1 MPKPLPTDKAAFK
14 LVCRRLAENKEN
26 FNQSQ
31 LCIMTQALDRWA
43 EILGFYHV
51 PLTPPMT
58 PYDRNPAG
66 KNGREPEPEPENP
79 YIPKLSTAEAFG
91 LIGGDNA
98 ATNQGSK

>member
-14 LVCRRLAENKEN
+14 LVARRLAENKEN

-43 EILGFYHV
+43 EIIGLYHV

-66 KNGREPEPEPENP
+66 SNGRKEPEPEANP
-79 YIPKLSTAEAFG
+79 YIPKMSFEEAFRN
-91 LIGGDNA
+91 IGGDNA
-98 ATNQGSK
+98 TATNQSS